1 MERQLNS
8 AYDVARQAQR
18 TAELAHTLSEVR
30 RKGMAS
36 GLVEQVAGQ
45 IREFEAS
52 LDDAHLPG
60 IIVRGDLTLVLE
72 QIGFHDPGLMLF
84 IGRDGNGQPAR
95 VLQHMSQ
102 LNIALIAIPR
112 QNTDEPKRPIG
123 FELPRESEAAR

>member
-1 MERQLNS
+1 MEHQLNN
-8 AYDVARQAQR
+8 AYDVAREAQR
-18 TAELAHTLSEVR
+18 SADLAKTLSEAR
-30 RKGMAS
+30 RKAMAS

-52 LDDAHLPG
+52 LDAAHLPG
-60 IIVRGDLTLVLE
+60 IIVRGDLTLLLE

-102 LNIALIAIPR
+102 LNIALVAIPR
-112 QNTDEPKRPIG
+112 ENTEEPKNPIG
-123 FELPRESEAAR
+123 FELPRESEAER